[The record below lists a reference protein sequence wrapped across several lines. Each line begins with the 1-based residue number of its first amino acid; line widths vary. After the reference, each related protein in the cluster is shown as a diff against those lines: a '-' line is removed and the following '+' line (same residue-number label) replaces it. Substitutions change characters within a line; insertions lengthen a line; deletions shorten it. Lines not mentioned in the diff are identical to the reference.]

1 MGPVRVRFAPS
12 PTGELHIGGARTAL
26 FNYLFARAN
35 RGLFILRIDDTD
47 LDRSRPEYTEGLLNS
62 MRWLGLNWDE
72 GPYYQSQRM
81 EEYSTAA
88 ALLLNEGKA
97 YHCYCTPEELTA
109 GREAARKEG
118 KPYLYPGTCRNLS
131 EDKTEA
137 NRDAG
142 LKPVVRLRTP
152 DHGETAV
159 QDIIRGEV
167 RFDNRNLDDFIII
180 KSNGLPTYNFASVV
194 DDSLLQ
200 ISHVIRAE
208 EHLSNTP
215 RQQICAEALGYT
227 LPRYAHVPM
236 ILSTDR
242 SKLSK
247 RHGATS
253 VEEFRESGY
262 LPEALINY
270 MVLLG
275 WSPGEEEII
284 SLEEMPLL
292 FSLERVNKTAAVYDT
307 VKLTWMNG
315 HYLRELSLDR
325 AAEAALP
332 FFNAAGLLKPPLGE
346 DELHYFRN
354 IVDTVRDRVKTLAEL
369 ADASTY
375 FYRDD
380 YTYDPKGVE
389 KHFRREGSA
398 DLLHR
403 AAALLQHIEPFNAE
417 TVETAYRALSKELD
431 ISTGRLIHPTRLAVS
446 GRTMGPGLFD
456 IIALLGREETISRLK
471 KAAAWII

>member
-35 RGLFILRIDDTD
+35 RGVFILRIDDTD

-62 MRWLGLNWDE
+62 MRWLGLDWDE
-72 GPYYQSQRM
+72 GPYFQSQRL
-81 EEYSTAA
+81 EEYNRAA
-88 ALLLNEGKA
+88 ARLLEEKKA
-97 YHCYCTPEELTA
+97 YHCYCTPEELA
-109 GREAARKEG
+109 GGREAARKAG
-118 KPYLYPGTCRNLS
+118 KPYMYPGTCRDLPA
-131 EDKTEA
+131 EKAREHRA
-137 NRDAG
+137 AG
-142 LKPVVRLRTP
+142 RKPVVRLRTP
-152 DHGETAV
+152 DHGDTVV
-159 QDIIRGEV
+159 QDLIRDEV
-167 RFDNRNLDDFIII
+167 RFDNRTLDDFIIV

-194 DDSLLQ
+194 DDALLQ

-215 RQQICAEALGYT
+215 RQQICAEALGYP
-227 LPRYAHVPM
+227 LPLYAHVPM
-236 ILSTDR
+236 ILAPDR

-253 VEEFRESGY
+253 VEEFREGGY

-284 SLEEMPLL
+284 SLHEMASL
-292 FSLERVNKTAAVYDT
+292 FLLERVNKTAAIYDT

-315 HYLRELSLDR
+315 HYLRESPLDMI
-325 AAEAALP
+325 ASAALP
-332 FFNAAGLLKPPLGE
+332 FFEKEGLLKAPLGA
-346 DELHYFRN
+346 DEQRHFEN

-369 ADASTY
+369 ADACTY
-375 FYRDD
+375 FYRED
-380 YTYDPKGVE
+380 YSYDPRGVE
-389 KHFRREGSA
+389 KHFRKEGSA
-398 DLLHR
+398 GLLRR
-403 AAALLQHIEPFNAE
+403 AAELLRHLEPFDVE
-417 TVETAYRALSKELD
+417 TVEAAYRSLSKELD

-456 IIALLGREETISRLK
+456 IISLLGREETITRLE
-471 KAAAWII
+471 KAALWIG